1 MVCHMMSWSG
11 IISSDSNPTH
21 NIRETIKVEKKKK
34 SIKIELMVHLEDD
47 LEGNS

>member
-21 NIRETIKVEKKKK
+21 NIRETIKVEKKKEINK
-34 SIKIELMVHLEDD
+34 DRVNGTLRR
-47 LEGNS
+47 